1 MNKQNNINH
10 YMSNIEDYKIV
21 FILGND
27 DQINDI
33 SIEEM
38 KKRGVVAG
46 VNRIH
51 LAGEVDYLFCL
62 DKDILIEIN
71 DRNKKLPNTT
81 LITNDFF
88 FTKDQIYAQDKNTI
102 ENNKVSLELLNT
114 IDYANI
120 FQDHIHI
127 PVVLQINNPSTHR
140 NNPKY
145 WGSVNVLIHLLDNYI
160 FPNDNILFA
169 VAGNSLKV
177 KNNHFYDIKDYGW
190 KRLKQ
195 KLKAPEYKKRLML
208 MENSFKQIV
217 TKDKTNIISL
227 MQMSKM
233 NKYVDNIS
241 IEELYNNLDT
251 KLNRK

>member
-71 DRNKKLPNTT
+71 D
-81 LITNDFF
+81 
-88 FTKDQIYAQDKNTI
+88 
-102 ENNKVSLELLNT
+102 
-114 IDYANI
+114 
-120 FQDHIHI
+120 
-127 PVVLQINNPSTHR
+127 
-140 NNPKY
+140 
-145 WGSVNVLIHLLDNYI
+145 
-160 FPNDNILFA
+160 
-169 VAGNSLKV
+169 
-177 KNNHFYDIKDYGW
+177 
-190 KRLKQ
+190 
-195 KLKAPEYKKRLML
+195 
-208 MENSFKQIV
+208 
-217 TKDKTNIISL
+217 
-227 MQMSKM
+227 
-233 NKYVDNIS
+233 
-241 IEELYNNLDT
+241 
-251 KLNRK
+251 